1 MKYLQ
6 DALKRLEVDA
16 SRHKERLQENAA
28 LLQFMWKADV
38 VESWIGKFDTRE
50 ILGYQENKIPPGEKQ
65 QIDFFYCLGEKLHQL
80 RTDDLG
86 HNLLSV
92 QNLLTRH
99 ETFEAGLSNF
109 EHEGIRSVTELK
121 DELLVNRGHISSNQ
135 HDKIQGRYDLVLNK

>member
-1 MKYLQ
+1 MFVFFL
-6 DALKRLEVDA
+6 DLK
-16 SRHKERLQENAA
+16 
-28 LLQFMWKADV
+28 
-38 VESWIGKFDTRE
+38 I
-50 ILGYQENKIPPGEKQ
+50 
-65 QIDFFYCLGEKLHQL
+65 FYFSGEKLHQL

-121 DELLVNRGHISSNQ
+121 EELLSNNRGKTLSEQNE
-135 HDKIQGRYDLVLNK
+135 KIQTRYDLVLNK

>member
-1 MKYLQ
+1 M
-6 DALKRLEVDA
+6 
-16 SRHKERLQENAA
+16 
-28 LLQFMWKADV
+28 
-38 VESWIGKFDTRE
+38 
-50 ILGYQENKIPPGEKQ
+50 
-65 QIDFFYCLGEKLHQL
+65 
-80 RTDDLG
+80 G

>member
-1 MKYLQ
+1 ML
-6 DALKRLEVDA
+6 
-16 SRHKERLQENAA
+16 
-28 LLQFMWKADV
+28 
-38 VESWIGKFDTRE
+38 
-50 ILGYQENKIPPGEKQ
+50 
-65 QIDFFYCLGEKLHQL
+65 FFSGEKLHQL

-121 DELLVNRGHISSNQ
+121 EELLTSNRGHPSSEQ
-135 HDKIQGRYDLVLNK
+135 HDKIQARYDLVINK

>member
-1 MKYLQ
+1 L
-6 DALKRLEVDA
+6 
-16 SRHKERLQENAA
+16 
-28 LLQFMWKADV
+28 F
-38 VESWIGKFDTRE
+38 I
-50 ILGYQENKIPPGEKQ
+50 
-65 QIDFFYCLGEKLHQL
+65 GEKLHQL

-121 DELLVNRGHISSNQ
+121 DELLSNRGGTSSEQNS
-135 HDKIQGRYDLVLNK
+135 KIQARYDLVINK